1 MAKGTLQ
8 TVDRALQL
16 LEVLAEYPHG
26 ITTKE
31 IEELLE
37 LNKLNV
43 HRLLTTLE
51 NRGFVERHN
60 SHYVIGLKMVELSSM
75 KLSNIELKTEAS
87 PYLRELVDLLGQ
99 PAQLAIYSNGEAV
112 FIEKVQ
118 SVNNLRTYSQIGK
131 RIPIYCSSVGKA
143 LLIDA
148 EDEKILKLL
157 QKVTFEKITPN
168 TLSAPEQV
176 LGEIQTARQAG
187 YTIDNAEHEEEIFCV
202 AAPIYDYRGKIIAAV
217 STAGKNKEFLTD
229 ADSIVIKTIKE
240 TAQKISKRL
249 GYFK

>member
-16 LEVLAEYPHG
+16 LEVLSEYPQG
-26 ITTKE
+26 LSTKE
-31 IEELLE
+31 IEEILE

-60 SHYVIGLKMVELSSM
+60 SVYVIGLKMVELSSM
-75 KLSNIELKTEAS
+75 RLGNIELKTEAS
-87 PYLRELVDLLGQ
+87 PYLRELVNVLGQ
-99 PAQLAIYSNGEAV
+99 PAQLAIYSKGEAM
-112 FIEKVQ
+112 FIEKMQ
-118 SVNNLRTYSQIGK
+118 SVNTLRMYSQIGK

-143 LLIDA
+143 LLMDA
-148 EDEKILKLL
+148 EDEAILKEL
-157 QKVTFEKITPN
+157 KKIKFEKITPN
-168 TLSAPEQV
+168 TLGNPQEV
-176 LGEIQTARQAG
+176 LKEIQTARELG

-202 AAPIYDYRGKIIAAV
+202 AAPVYDYRGKIIAAV
-217 STAGKNKEFLTD
+217 STAGKNNEFLTNP
-229 ADSIVIKTIKE
+229 DSIVIKAVKE
-240 TAQKISKRL
+240 AGERISKRL